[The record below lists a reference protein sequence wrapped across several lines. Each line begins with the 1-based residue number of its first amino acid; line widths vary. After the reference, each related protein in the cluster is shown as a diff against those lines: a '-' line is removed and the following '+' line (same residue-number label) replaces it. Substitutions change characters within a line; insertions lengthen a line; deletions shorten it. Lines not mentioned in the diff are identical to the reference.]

1 LLIPPRSDNLAGTYG
16 NEATYVAN
24 ETAASTFS
32 IPYASLI
39 NDETEFLFMTGDR
52 SKYLVAKYKE
62 FKNSRYGNLTT
73 IYSSATSLR
82 LYFLAYHH

>member
-16 NEATYVAN
+16 NETYYVASDS
-24 ETAASTFS
+24 AASTFS

-52 SKYLVAKYKE
+52 SKYLVAKYKDL
-62 FKNSRYGNLTT
+62 KSTKALPVS
-73 IYSSATSLR
+73 YSSENTSL
-82 LYFLAYHH
+82 